1 MLEQVLKTIARFRM
15 ILPGQQISVA
25 CSGGPDSTALLLI
38 LHELSSRLG
47 FVVSVCHFNHQLR
60 GDESDE
66 DARFV
71 HRLAERLRMP
81 FHIEQADV
89 QSLARMAHA
98 NLEGKAR
105 ELRYG
110 FFLSLVGAGKADR
123 IAVGHTADDQAETVV
138 QRLLRGSGT
147 RGLGGISP
155 VVENQI
161 IRPLIEVRRPDLLEW
176 LKARQQP
183 WREDASNLDL
193 RQTRN
198 RIRHQLLP
206 LLSQFN
212 PRIVETL
219 ACTAEIAR
227 DEEAFWQG
235 FLPEMLSGS
244 TSLLEEKLG
253 EGKILIDLT
262 RLRQTPLAAVRRV
275 LRWAVGRVGQLPHCP
290 SKEPEA
296 EGNSQAWG
304 RPEPVDF
311 QQMQQLLRLAY
322 EGQSGSSVS
331 LPQKVSVQKEF
342 SHLIIEKAGVTERE
356 SREFCHRIQV
366 PAKVEVPE
374 IGSSFCFELVPFVP
388 GQGGYNK
395 NCGAFLDR
403 RLIGTPLTLRNWRPG
418 DGFRP
423 KGHGTRRKL
432 KELFQRKRIS
442 AGERQG
448 WPVILAENEI
458 IWVRGLE
465 VAEGFS
471 PPPRSEQ
478 AILIEECRM

>member
-15 ILPGQQISVA
+15 ILPGQRISVA

-38 LHELSSRLG
+38 LHELSPRLG
-47 FVVSVCHFNHQLR
+47 FVVSVCHFNHRLR

-66 DARFV
+66 DSRFV
-71 HRLAERLRMP
+71 QHLAERLRMP
-81 FHIEQADV
+81 FHIQQADV
-89 QSLARMAHA
+89 HNFARMAHA

-110 FFLSLVGAGKADR
+110 FFLSLVRAAQADR

-138 QRLLRGSGT
+138 QRLLRGAGT
-147 RGLGGISP
+147 KGLGGIYP

-161 IRPLIEVRRPDLLEW
+161 IRPLIEVRRHDLLDW

-193 RQTRN
+193 RHTRN

-206 LLSQFN
+206 LLSEFN

-219 ACTAEIAR
+219 AGTAEIAR
-227 DEEAFWQG
+227 DEEAFWQA
-235 FLPEMLSGS
+235 FLPELLSGS
-244 TSLLEEKLG
+244 TSLQ
-253 EGKILIDLT
+253 EGKILIDIG
-262 RLRQTPLAAVRRV
+262 RLRQTPLAAVRRI
-275 LRWAVGRVGQLPHCP
+275 LRWAIGRVAQLPRGP
-290 SKEPEA
+290 GE
-296 EGNSQAWG
+296 EGNPQGWG

-311 QQMQQLLRLAY
+311 QQMQQLLLLAY
-322 EGQSGSSVS
+322 EGQSGGSIS
-331 LPQKVSVQKEF
+331 LPQKVTVRKEF
-342 SHLIIEKAGVTERE
+342 SHLIIEKGGDPA
-356 SREFCHRIQV
+356 REFPGFFHRIQV

-388 GQGGYNK
+388 GQARYNGK
-395 NCGAFLDR
+395 DRSFLDR
-403 RLIGTPLTLRNWRPG
+403 RLIGIPLTLRNWQPG

-423 KGHGTRRKL
+423 SGHGTRRKL

-442 AGERQG
+442 ATERQG
-448 WPVILAENEI
+448 WPVVLAENEI
-458 IWVRGLE
+458 IWVRGLQ
-465 VAEGFS
+465 VAEGFC
-471 PPPRSEQ
+471 PHPRSEQ